1 MCGESFDTHI
11 ILVRCSLIF
20 FLRSSR
26 IASVSVRLMLDSAE
40 MQSLC
45 VSGTNTMF
53 SRKTMVVSG
62 KWVVLQTEAALNG
75 DHVVLSALRNSRRI
89 NRNFAKASSTIN
101 IQKNSS
107 D

>member
-53 SRKTMVVSG
+53 SRKTMMVVSG
-62 KWVVLQTEAALNG
+62 KCVVLQTEAALNG
-75 DHVVLSALRNSRRI
+75 DPVVLSALG
-89 NRNFAKASSTIN
+89 TLEE
-101 IQKNSS
+101 
-107 D
+107 